1 ETSLLAAAGNNR
13 RPPLLFRADCA
24 WILLLQ
30 QIHQHVRVGVRLPK
44 QGHEGVAWVLIFSL
58 LTLLRAMRF
67 VFYGERRLAFFSVNL
82 FALIGTISIFIGAGR
97 LAACP

>member
-1 ETSLLAAAGNNR
+1 NNR

-30 QIHQHVRVGVRLPK
+30 QIHQHVRVGVCLPK

-58 LTLLRAMRF
+58 LTVLRAMRF
-67 VFYGERRLAFFSVNL
+67 VFMESVAWRFFPSTFLPLSAQSAFS
-82 FALIGTISIFIGAGR
+82 
-97 LAACP
+97 